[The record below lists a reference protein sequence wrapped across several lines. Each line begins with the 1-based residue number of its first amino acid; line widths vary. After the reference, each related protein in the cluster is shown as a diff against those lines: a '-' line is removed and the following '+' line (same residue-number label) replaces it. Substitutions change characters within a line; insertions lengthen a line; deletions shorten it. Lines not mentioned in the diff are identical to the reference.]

1 MNNSGIAVQKL
12 NSKTEAELEDLHNIL
27 QSQMHQINEL
37 RSRLG
42 IVLCDRK
49 QSGVCGESPA
59 EPYQNSPLV
68 VKLKELKAFASQNI
82 AEIGSIIDSLEI

>member
-1 MNNSGIAVQKL
+1 MNNSAIAVQKL
-12 NSKTEAELEDLHNIL
+12 NSKTEAELEDLQNIL
-27 QSQMHQINEL
+27 QSQMHQISEL

-49 QSGVCGESPA
+49 QSGVCGEGPA

-68 VKLKELKAFASQNI
+68 DKLKELKAFASQNI